1 MRESLQLTSVMKG
14 MRELGQPGVEIAGR
28 SEGEAL

>member
-14 MRELGQPGVEIAGR
+14 MRELGQPGVGIAGR
-28 SEGEAL
+28 SEG